1 MNLIQKLPEDI
12 KLRIIPYTY
21 SIQPKQLLRDIIHYT
36 QSFKKITTLYN
47 QSFWIYPLWG
57 FFFDITLYV
66 QKTNHIWNRSIKKY
80 NYNSK
85 LIYSK
90 NKKNW
95 VNILWG
101 LLTIEERTL
110 FIQNIKTEIEAF
122 IEYLDTEETLDT

>member
-21 SIQPKQLLRDIIHYT
+21 LIQPKQLLQDIIHYT
-36 QSFKKITTLYN
+36 QSFKKITTLYK

-66 QKTNHIWNRSIKKY
+66 QKNHHIWNRGIKKKNHY
-80 NYNSK
+80 SQ
-85 LIYSK
+85 LMYSK
-90 NKKNW
+90 NKKKW

-101 LLTIEERTL
+101 LLTIKERTL
-110 FIQNIKTEIEAF
+110 FIQNVKTEIKAF
-122 IEYLDTEETLDT
+122 IKYLDTEETLDT